1 MSLVRPA
8 STKYGHD
15 TLDERTQMYPAS
27 ANQKF
32 TQPCCPFT
40 DQSSREQR
48 DKNSTK
54 RSEIKQDIMNPKRRR
69 IEL

>member
-1 MSLVRPA
+1 MILVYPA

-15 TLDERTQMYPAS
+15 TLDERTQKYPAS

-32 TQPCCPFT
+32 TQPYCPFI

-48 DKNSTK
+48 DTNSTK
-54 RSEIKQDIMNPKRRR
+54 RSEIKQDIMNPKKRR